1 MTSNTPS
8 IVELAEMKAVC
19 DRIVEEAISIR
30 DEIEKSRLAIKPK
43 QTLRDQVF
51 MLCVKYEIH
60 EVLEA
65 LSDLFYIQS
74 ELCEFGEDK
83 SNLKEITQFV
93 SEAQSV
99 SELISDSFEMS

>member
-1 MTSNTPS
+1 
-8 IVELAEMKAVC
+8 
-19 DRIVEEAISIR
+19 
-30 DEIEKSRLAIKPK
+30 
-43 QTLRDQVF
+43 
-51 MLCVKYEIH
+51 VKYEIH